1 MDDTSLLEKM
11 RYMSKEANTCKGT
24 EDDIEAFRNLK
35 TLKQDADKVDTNLI
49 YAMNCG
55 EINSGET
62 YVFKTSHYSLE
73 LATKMDA
80 TRKTV
85 RGRPRILSL
94 EKAFFDG
101 MHSQCKGYKTLTL
114 WTHHPGMRRMQRLAM
129 MECKK
134 ESTEMIEIFFRL
146 FNEAL
151 ANFVGDPNYKFNPS
165 MICMD
170 EAGANLQG
178 LRRVF
183 GDAFMVRVVSCQWHF
198 KECAKRQLKNIN
210 VNDQATFW
218 HLVGKICTAQTFAE
232 YKKYS
237 DALEHICKKNN
248 CIRWYNWWKVRRYHL
263 VPALRGFGW
272 TGSNWAEIGH
282 STMKRNH
289 KVWLSVAAF
298 EDIAD
303 FIIQENNYISF
314 MSNTGKMVGKGP
326 TQFAKRMK
334 ECRAQRKYVESA
346 CNAILTTD
354 LRGEVEKHTDPD
366 ALFVPSNAAKHR
378 VPKKFSMKNPLQKFK
393 QRKAKG
399 LQPEPVRY
407 DEENDE
413 DADNE
418 EDGTSESD
426 KDEYWQPID
435 IGTDD
440 DDDDDDSDVN
450 PDPDDRVPPRPEPII
465 PIRRVLPPRKRRGKN
480 QKYHSTTPAETSSEE
495 EMTIGHKGCVPKDME
510 KKKMNTNPPSY
521 VHI

>member
-1 MDDTSLLEKM
+1 M
-11 RYMSKEANTCKGT
+11 
-24 EDDIEAFRNLK
+24 
-35 TLKQDADKVDTNLI
+35 
-49 YAMNCG
+49 
-55 EINSGET
+55 
-62 YVFKTSHYSLE
+62 
-73 LATKMDA
+73 
-80 TRKTV
+80 
-85 RGRPRILSL
+85 
-94 EKAFFDG
+94 
-101 MHSQCKGYKTLTL
+101 
-114 WTHHPGMRRMQRLAM
+114 
-129 MECKK
+129 
-134 ESTEMIEIFFRL
+134 

-151 ANFVGDPNYKFNPS
+151 ENFVGDPNYKFNPS

-198 KECAKRQLKNIN
+198 KECTKRQLKNIN
-210 VNDQATFW
+210 VNDRATFW

-248 CIRWYNWWKVRRYHL
+248 CICWYNWWKVRRYHL
-263 VPALRGFGW
+263 VPALHGFGW
-272 TGSNWAEIGH
+272 TGSNWAKIGH

-314 MSNTGKMVGKGP
+314 MSNRGKTVGKGP

-334 ECRAQRKYVESA
+334 ECQAQRKYVELA
-346 CNAILTTD
+346 CDAILTTD

-366 ALFVPSNAAKHR
+366 AVFIPSNVAKHR
-378 VPKKFSMKNPLQKFK
+378 VLKKFSTKNPLQKFK

-407 DEENDE
+407 DQENDE

-440 DDDDDDSDVN
+440 DDDDSDVN
-450 PDPDDRVPPRPEPII
+450 PEPDDHVPPRPEPII
-465 PIRRVLPPRKRRGKN
+465 PIR
-480 QKYHSTTPAETSSEE
+480 
-495 EMTIGHKGCVPKDME
+495 
-510 KKKMNTNPPSY
+510 
-521 VHI
+521 

>member
-11 RYMSKEANTCKGT
+11 RFMSKEANTCKGT

-49 YAMNCG
+49 YVMNCG

-62 YVFKTSHYSLE
+62 YVFKTSRYSLE

-80 TRKTV
+80 THKTV
-85 RGRPRILSL
+85 RGRPSILSL
-94 EKAFFDG
+94 EKAFFNG
-101 MHSQCKGYKTLTL
+101 MHSRCKGYKTLTL
-114 WTHHPGMRRMQRLAM
+114 WTHHPRMQRLAM

-134 ESTEMIEIFFRL
+134 ESTEMIEISFRL
-146 FNEAL
+146 FNKAL

-165 MICMD
+165 IICMD

-198 KECAKRQLKNIN
+198 KQYAKRQLKNID
-210 VNDQATFW
+210 VNDRATFW
-218 HLVGKICTAQTFAE
+218 HLVGKICTVQTFAE

-248 CIRWYNWWKVRRYHL
+248 CICWYNWWKVSRYHV
-263 VPALRGFGW
+263 VPDLRGFSW
-272 TGSNWAEIGH
+272 TGSNWVEIGH
-282 STMKRNH
+282 LTMKRNH

-303 FIIQENNYISF
+303 FIIQENNYMSF
-314 MSNTGKMVGKGP
+314 MSNTGETVGKGP
-326 TQFAKRMK
+326 TQFSKRMK
-334 ECRAQRKYVESA
+334 ECQAQRKYVESA
-346 CNAILTTD
+346 CDAILTTD
-354 LRGEVEKHTDPD
+354 LQGEVEKHRDLD
-366 ALFVPSNAAKHR
+366 ALFIPSNVAKHR
-378 VPKKFSMKNPLQKFK
+378 VPKKFSTKNPLQKFK
-393 QRKAKG
+393 QRTAKG

-426 KDEYWQPID
+426 KDEYQQPID
-435 IGTDD
+435 VGTDD
-440 DDDDDDSDVN
+440 DSDMN
-450 PDPDDRVPPRPEPII
+450 EPDNCVPPHAEPMI
-465 PIRRVLPPRKRRGKN
+465 PIR
-480 QKYHSTTPAETSSEE
+480 
-495 EMTIGHKGCVPKDME
+495 
-510 KKKMNTNPPSY
+510 
-521 VHI
+521 